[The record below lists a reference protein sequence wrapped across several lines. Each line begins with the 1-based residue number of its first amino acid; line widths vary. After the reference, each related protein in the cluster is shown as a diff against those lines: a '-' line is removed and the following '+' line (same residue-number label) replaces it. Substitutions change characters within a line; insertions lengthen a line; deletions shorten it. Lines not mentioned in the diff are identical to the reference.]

1 MRSGLEAYSQALQ
14 VLNLTLVELN
24 GELDRL
30 VSDPTMIQGDAVI
43 IAEAVDA
50 ITKDVAL
57 LLSDPIV
64 ATAPSH

>member
-14 VLNLTLVELN
+14 VLKLTLVELN

-57 LLSDPIV
+57 LLADPIV
-64 ATAPSH
+64 ALAPSH

>member
-14 VLNLTLVELN
+14 VLKLTLVELN

>member
-1 MRSGLEAYSQALQ
+1 MCTELDAYSQALQ
-14 VLNLTLVELN
+14 VLKLTLIELN

-30 VSDPTMIQGDAVI
+30 VSGPEIIQGEAIV

-57 LLSDPIV
+57 LLADPIV
-64 ATAPSH
+64 ALTPSH